1 MSDIVEKNRIDR
13 FVQTEKTNY
22 KIPESFLGKL
32 DNIPSYEDFYKGYS
46 TTQDEIPLWWT
57 RDVDLPL
64 TKKET
69 KRARK
74 ETIAIQR
81 ALENHQIRLER
92 ANRQYLKILE
102 KQERQFKERCLELD
116 KQVELKKEELEML
129 HKHNKLE
136 FENRLLELELELQQI
151 NREKQYYEREQKRLK
166 ELEEKKL
173 KFKLK
178 EQDWE
183 ETLASIDSEIR
194 STSQEKD
201 KLKDEA
207 QKELKEIGIPIEE
220 IEKEEL
226 PKPKDK
232 FEYFEKFD
240 PANIL
245 EVKHITLT
253 NKENGYNELYNIS
266 FNVKKSGITVVCSK
280 STRLLRNLEM
290 AIMRT
295 LPSHLRVSAGQIM
308 LNGAD
313 IGEVLRTDYRQFS
326 KNLIISLTNIQDKLS
341 RSTKKFSNALEG
353 YKIDNHR
360 LNKAFEVLGLDKS
373 LKSKKLSKL
382 SVEQKEKVTLAALFS
397 MTLALKILFEPQQD
411 MDTEQREKLIELI
424 NSSDDST
431 ARLILT
437 SDMAL
442 AVELDNCSLYTL

>member
-1 MSDIVEKNRIDR
+1 
-13 FVQTEKTNY
+13 
-22 KIPESFLGKL
+22 
-32 DNIPSYEDFYKGYS
+32 
-46 TTQDEIPLWWT
+46 
-57 RDVDLPL
+57 
-64 TKKET
+64 
-69 KRARK
+69 
-74 ETIAIQR
+74 
-81 ALENHQIRLER
+81 
-92 ANRQYLKILE
+92 
-102 KQERQFKERCLELD
+102 
-116 KQVELKKEELEML
+116 
-129 HKHNKLE
+129 
-136 FENRLLELELELQQI
+136 
-151 NREKQYYEREQKRLK
+151 
-166 ELEEKKL
+166 
-173 KFKLK
+173 
-178 EQDWE
+178 
-183 ETLASIDSEIR
+183 
-194 STSQEKD
+194 
-201 KLKDEA
+201 
-207 QKELKEIGIPIEE
+207 
-220 IEKEEL
+220 
-226 PKPKDK
+226 
-232 FEYFEKFD
+232 
-240 PANIL
+240 
-245 EVKHITLT
+245 
-253 NKENGYNELYNIS
+253 
-266 FNVKKSGITVVCSK
+266 
-280 STRLLRNLEM
+280 M

-341 RSTKKFSNALEG
+341 RSTKKFSNALKG